1 MDRTR
6 SMRRLK
12 IMTND
17 VPMACGDM
25 FGVND
30 MYGNL
35 QAYCRKQ
42 GWDMPRFWAFPPNGV
57 LMCYAVSLHLKGKD
71 KRELLDAETVF
82 MMKALDEIG
91 NMDALENRLSCMLA
105 ELGEPI
111 VLTIKSDVNPI
122 QRQFFK
128 GIGLVKMPVT
138 WTDNQQNEYEVYVRE
153 LLEMGRFVTLMEKI
167 EHIGIEIVYE

>member
-1 MDRTR
+1 
-6 SMRRLK
+6 MRRLK
-12 IMTND
+12 IITDD
-17 VPMACGDM
+17 VPMASGDVL
-25 FGVND
+25 GVND
-30 MYGNL
+30 MYDNL
-35 QAYCRKQ
+35 QAYCREQ
-42 GWDMPRFWAFPPNGV
+42 GWDMPQFWVFPHNDV
-57 LMCYAVSLHLKGKD
+57 MMCYAVSVHLKGKNQC
-71 KRELLDAETVF
+71 EMFDANTVF
-82 MMKALDEIG
+82 VLKTLSEMGDF
-91 NMDALENRLSCMLA
+91 DDLENRLSCMLA